1 MRNYQVF
8 VNEHLI
14 EFSSSSINI
23 EIVDNFFQLFD
34 PSKDELKLLVDYLFN
49 ESNVL
54 HVQVSSQDIEN
65 SWNDFLAAFEQV
77 VAAGGIVKNR
87 MGNYLL
93 IYRLG
98 QWDLPKG
105 KVESGEKNS
114 EAAIREV
121 QEECGLKHLSIS
133 RELPIT
139 YHMYKIEDKVV
150 LKPTFWYAMDT
161 EFVGELVPQYEEGIE
176 SVEWHELEDFKD
188 KLSTSYASLQYLI
201 KQADL

>member
-1 MRNYQVF
+1 MRNYKVF
-8 VNEHLI
+8 INEHLI
-14 EFSSSSINI
+14 EFSSSTINI

-65 SWNDFLAAFEQV
+65 SWNKFLAAFEQV
-77 VAAGGIVKNR
+77 VAAGGIVKNQ

-121 QEECGLKHLSIS
+121 REECGLKHLSIS

-150 LKPTFWYAMDT
+150 LKPTFWYAMET

-176 SVEWHELEDFKD
+176 SVEWYELDDFKD